1 MEKFKLSIKL
11 LSQIPKT
18 LSAQSPLCKKIISSF
33 TETTPKSFSRVPSS
47 QPLYFSKS
55 IHEFS
60 EKFSGVVGNSVLFR
74 QFLTNEQLKKQ
85 SKHLVDQWVLFR
97 SQFPRSNFGVQ
108 RFNFNSRR
116 LWMPTT
122 ENAILGLIA
131 ANVAVFMLWRSASPS
146 FMRKHFMISV
156 ENVKSGRLHTVIT
169 SAFSH
174 MDLDHLFSNM
184 LGLYFFGSSIGYHF
198 GAGFVLKLYLAGA
211 VGGSIFYLA
220 HHSLISPISKGSF
233 YIDPKKIPALGA
245 SGAVNAIMLL
255 NIFLFPKA
263 TIYFGLLIPL
273 PAYVVGAIL
282 IGSDLWRMEQKYSEI
297 SGAAHL
303 GGAFVAAVT
312 WALLKK
318 GMI

>member
-1 MEKFKLSIKL
+1 
-11 LSQIPKT
+11 
-18 LSAQSPLCKKIISSF
+18 
-33 TETTPKSFSRVPSS
+33 
-47 QPLYFSKS
+47 
-55 IHEFS
+55 
-60 EKFSGVVGNSVLFR
+60 
-74 QFLTNEQLKKQ
+74 
-85 SKHLVDQWVLFR
+85 
-97 SQFPRSNFGVQ
+97 
-108 RFNFNSRR
+108 
-116 LWMPTT
+116 MPTT

-220 HHSLISPISKGSF
+220 HHSLISPISKG
-233 YIDPKKIPALGA
+233 A

-273 PAYVVGAIL
+273 PAYVV
-282 IGSDLWRMEQKYSEI
+282 KYSEI